1 MMTTGRRAVRVL
13 SPNRGGGTILLM
25 AALCALSTQLHNL
38 RTSLAQLVKGVVQL
52 GVEHDDRVHHATQ
65 SGIALTNG

>member
-1 MMTTGRRAVRVL
+1 VVRVL

-25 AALCALSTQLHNL
+25 ETHCALSKQFHNL

-52 GVEHDDRVHHATQ
+52 DVEHGDQVDDAAQ
-65 SGIALTNG
+65 YGIALTNG